1 MKPLNF
7 AQLAE
12 SAYTDTP
19 TMGQIGSAGIAVQYG
34 NVLAFRGSSDVAS
47 WLHDLDVGTYEVPG
61 IGDVHGGFWSAYL
74 EIRADVLAT
83 KPDFV
88 TGHSLGAALA
98 IIAAADLQLHG
109 WQLAGVYAFEPP
121 KVSTDN
127 ALAMLLQPLSPK
139 LYKNGN
145 DIVPEMPLTLPIE
158 DWQHCAPLIQIGKP
172 AEPFPNITDHEISR
186 VVAALHAPSIQT
198 LMVRNLG

>member
-34 NVLAFRGSSDVAS
+34 NVLAFRGSADIAS
-47 WLHDLDVGTYEVPG
+47 WLHDLDAGATRVYGMGY
-61 IGDVHGGFWSAYL
+61 IHAGFWSAYQ
-74 EIRADVLAT
+74 EIRQQVLAA
-83 KPDFV
+83 KPRLI

-98 IIAAADLQLHG
+98 IIAAADLV
-109 WQLAGVYAFEPP
+109 LAGTAPDSVYAFEPP
-121 KVSTDN
+121 RVSISAELN
-127 ALAMLLQPLSPK
+127 RVVGSISMN

-145 DIVPEMPLTLPIE
+145 DLVPDVPLTLPFE
-158 DWQHCAPLIQIGKP
+158 DWQHCAPLIHIGHP
-172 AEPFPNITDHEISR
+172 AEPYPNITDHEIAR
-186 VVAALHAPSIQT
+186 VVTS
-198 LMVRNLG
+198 LGG